1 MAPFFGACSGESDQ
15 NMTRQDPFAAMD
27 YAGLFAAIVNSV
39 DAVVISKTLDGTVL
53 SWNPAAER
61 ILGWTAAEMIGQSIR
76 RIIPA
81 DRQAEE
87 DTILERVGRG
97 EQSIQ
102 LRTQRLRRDGSL
114 VHLEIMVSPV
124 KDRDGRVIGASK
136 IGRDIT
142 QERETRRALQVAEMR
157 FRLMAD
163 NIAQLAWIAD
173 ARGWMFWYNKRW
185 FDYTGTTAEQVEG
198 SGWREQIH
206 PDHVERVERHVR
218 HCLEQGAEWED
229 TFPIRAADGTYGW
242 FLCRAVPLRSE
253 EGAILCWFGT
263 ATDISERRAAE
274 RQIELLLME
283 VNHRSRNL
291 LTVVQSLAERT
302 AEHSEDFLPRLR
314 ERIAGLAA
322 NQDVLVKRNW
332 RQVPLSE
339 LVDAQLAFL
348 EERLD
353 QVERDGPEVVIQ
365 PGAAESISMA
375 LHEMATNAE
384 KYGALSVAEGR
395 VEIRWR
401 LEPAEGEP
409 RFVLTWEES
418 GGPPVTEPSRS
429 GFGTRVIRDVPA
441 RKLRANVT
449 CRFNPEG
456 FGFLLSCPVSHVL
469 EL

>member
-1 MAPFFGACSGESDQ
+1 MS
-15 NMTRQDPFAAMD
+15 RQEPFAAMD

-39 DAVVISKTLDGTVL
+39 DAAVISKTLDGKIL

-61 ILGWTAAEMIGQSIR
+61 IFGWTAKEMIGQSIR
-76 RIIPA
+76 RIIPEE
-81 DRQAEE
+81 RQSEE
-87 DTILERVGRG
+87 DDILARVERG
-97 EQSIQ
+97 ENSIQ
-102 LRTQRLRRDGSL
+102 LRTERLRKDGTR

-124 KDRDGRVIGASK
+124 KDRDGRIIGASK

-142 QERETRRALQVAEMR
+142 REVETRRALNAAETR

-173 ARGWMFWYNKRW
+173 AKGWMFWYNKRW
-185 FDYTGTTAEQVEG
+185 FDYTGTTQQDVEG
-198 SGWREQIH
+198 NGWRDQIH
-206 PDHVERVERHVR
+206 PDHLERVEQHVAR
-218 HCLEQGAEWED
+218 CLEEGVEWED

-242 FLCRAVPLRSE
+242 FLSRAVPLRDKSS
-253 EGAILCWFGT
+253 GDIVCWFGT
-263 ATDISERRAAE
+263 ATDITERRAAE

-348 EERLD
+348 EDRLE
-353 QVERDGPEVVIQ
+353 QVERDGPEVIIQ
-365 PGAAESISMA
+365 PGAAESLSMA

-384 KYGALSVAEGR
+384 KYGALSVPEGR
-395 VEIRWR
+395 VTIGWR
-401 LEPAEGEP
+401 IEPGQGEP
-409 RFVLTWEES
+409 RFVLTWQES
-418 GGPPVTEPSRS
+418 GGPPVAPPTQR
-429 GFGTRVIRDVPA
+429 GFGSRVIEDVPA
-441 RKLRANVT
+441 RKLRADVE
-449 CRFNPEG
+449 CSYDPAGFRFS
-456 FGFLLSCPVSHVL
+456 LACPVSHVF
-469 EL
+469 EM

>member
-1 MAPFFGACSGESDQ
+1 MS
-15 NMTRQDPFAAMD
+15 RQEPFAAMD

-39 DAVVISKTLDGTVL
+39 DAAVISKTLDGRIL

-61 ILGWTAAEMIGQSIR
+61 IFGWTAKEMIGQSIR
-76 RIIPA
+76 RIIPEE
-81 DRQAEE
+81 RQSEE
-87 DTILERVGRG
+87 DDILARVERG
-97 EQSIQ
+97 ENSIQ
-102 LRTQRLRRDGSL
+102 LRTERLRKDGTR

-124 KDRDGRVIGASK
+124 KDREGRIIGASK

-142 QERETRRALQVAEMR
+142 REVETRRALNAAETR

-173 ARGWMFWYNKRW
+173 AKGWMFWYNKRW
-185 FDYTGTTAEQVEG
+185 FDYTGTTQQDVEG
-198 SGWREQIH
+198 NGWRDQIH
-206 PDHVERVERHVR
+206 PDHVERVEEHVAR
-218 HCLEQGAEWED
+218 CLKEGVEWED

-242 FLCRAVPLRSE
+242 FLSRAVPLRDKSS
-253 EGAILCWFGT
+253 GDIVCWFGT
-263 ATDISERRAAE
+263 ATDITERRAAE

-348 EERLD
+348 EDRLT
-353 QVERDGPEVVIQ
+353 QVERDGPDVIIQ
-365 PGAAESISMA
+365 PGAAESLSMA

-384 KYGALSVAEGR
+384 KYGALSVPEGR
-395 VEIRWR
+395 VTIRWR
-401 LEPAEGEP
+401 IEPGQGEP
-409 RFVLTWEES
+409 RFVLTWQES
-418 GGPPVTEPSRS
+418 GGPPVAPPTQR
-429 GFGTRVIRDVPA
+429 GFGSRVIEDVPA
-441 RKLRANVT
+441 RKLRADVE
-449 CRFNPEG
+449 CSYDPAGFRFS
-456 FGFLLSCPVSHVL
+456 LTCPVSHVF
-469 EL
+469 EM

>member
-1 MAPFFGACSGESDQ
+1 MS
-15 NMTRQDPFAAMD
+15 RQEPFAAMD

-39 DAVVISKTLDGTVL
+39 DAAVISKTLDGKIL

-61 ILGWTAAEMIGQSIR
+61 IFGWTAKEMIGQSIR
-76 RIIPA
+76 RIIPEE
-81 DRQAEE
+81 RQSEE
-87 DTILERVGRG
+87 DDILARVERG
-97 EQSIQ
+97 ENSIQ
-102 LRTQRLRRDGSL
+102 LRTERLRKDGTR

-124 KDRDGRVIGASK
+124 KDREGRIIGASK

-142 QERETRRALQVAEMR
+142 REVETRRALNAAETR

-173 ARGWMFWYNKRW
+173 AKGWMFWYNKRW
-185 FDYTGTTAEQVEG
+185 FDYTGTTQQDVEG
-198 SGWREQIH
+198 NGWRDQIH
-206 PDHVERVERHVR
+206 PDHVERVEEHVAR
-218 HCLEQGAEWED
+218 CLEEGVEWED
-229 TFPIRAADGTYGW
+229 TFPVRAADGTYGW
-242 FLCRAVPLRSE
+242 FLSRAVPLRDKSS
-253 EGAILCWFGT
+253 GDIVCWFGT
-263 ATDISERRAAE
+263 ATDITERRAAE

-339 LVDAQLAFL
+339 LVDAQLTFL
-348 EERLD
+348 EDRLE
-353 QVERDGPEVVIQ
+353 QVERDGPDVIIQ
-365 PGAAESISMA
+365 PGAAESLSMA

-384 KYGALSVAEGR
+384 KYGALSVPEGR
-395 VEIRWR
+395 VTIRWR
-401 LEPAEGEP
+401 IEPGQGEP

-418 GGPPVTEPSRS
+418 GGPAVTPPTQR
-429 GFGTRVIRDVPA
+429 GFGSRVIEDVPA
-441 RKLRANVT
+441 RKLRADVE
-449 CRFNPEG
+449 CSYDPGGFRFS
-456 FGFLLSCPVSHVL
+456 LACPVSHVF

>member
-1 MAPFFGACSGESDQ
+1 
-15 NMTRQDPFAAMD
+15 MD

-39 DAVVISKTLDGTVL
+39 EAVVISKTLDGTVL

-61 ILGWTAAEMIGQSIR
+61 ILGWTADEMIGQSIR
-76 RIIPA
+76 RIVPP

-87 DTILERVGRG
+87 DRILERVGKG
-97 EQSIQ
+97 ENSIR

-124 KDRDGRVIGASK
+124 RDRDGQVIGASK

-142 QERETRRALQVAEMR
+142 REMETRRALSIAEMR

-173 ARGWMFWYNKRW
+173 AKGWMFWYNKRW
-185 FDYTGTTAEQVEG
+185 FDYTGTTQDQVEG
-198 SGWREQIH
+198 KGWREQVH
-206 PDHVERVERHVR
+206 PDHVDRVEQHVA
-218 HCLEQGAEWED
+218 HCLQQGAEWED

-242 FLCRAVPLRSE
+242 FLCRAVPLRDDATGE
-253 EGAILCWFGT
+253 ILCWFGT
-263 ATDISERRAAE
+263 ATDITERRAAE

-302 AEHSEDFLPRLR
+302 AEHSADFLPRLR

-339 LVDAQLAFL
+339 LVEAQLAFL
-348 EERLD
+348 EERLA
-353 QVERDGPEVVIQ
+353 QVERDGPEIVIQ

-395 VEIRWR
+395 VEIHWR
-401 LEPAEGEP
+401 LEPGEGEP
-409 RFVLTWEES
+409 RFVLTWQES
-418 GGPPVTEPSRS
+418 GGPRVSQPTRP
-429 GFGTRVIRDVPA
+429 GFGSRVIRDVPA
-441 RKLRANVT
+441 RKLRAEVT
-449 CRFNPEG
+449 CRFDPEG
-456 FGFLLSCPVSHVL
+456 FSFALSCPVSHVL

>member
-1 MAPFFGACSGESDQ
+1 MS
-15 NMTRQDPFAAMD
+15 RQEPFAAMD

-39 DAVVISKTLDGTVL
+39 DAAVISKTLDGKIL

-61 ILGWTAAEMIGQSIR
+61 IFGWTAAEMIGQSIR
-76 RIIPA
+76 RIIPEE
-81 DRQAEE
+81 RQSEE
-87 DTILERVGRG
+87 DDILARVERG
-97 EQSIQ
+97 ENSIQ
-102 LRTQRLRRDGSL
+102 LRTERIRKDGTL

-124 KDRDGRVIGASK
+124 KDHEGRIIGASK

-142 QERETRRALQVAEMR
+142 REVETRRALNAAETR

-173 ARGWMFWYNKRW
+173 AKGWMFWYNKRW
-185 FDYTGTTAEQVEG
+185 FDYTGTTQQDVEG
-198 SGWREQIH
+198 NGWRDQIH
-206 PDHVERVERHVR
+206 PDHVERVEEHVAR
-218 HCLEQGAEWED
+218 CLKEGVEWED

-242 FLCRAVPLRSE
+242 FLSRAVPLRDKS
-253 EGAILCWFGT
+253 GDIVCWFGT
-263 ATDISERRAAE
+263 ATDITERRAAE

-348 EERLD
+348 EDRLT
-353 QVERDGPEVVIQ
+353 QVERDGPDVIIQ
-365 PGAAESISMA
+365 PGAAESLSMA

-384 KYGALSVAEGR
+384 KYGALSVPEGR
-395 VEIRWR
+395 VTIRWR
-401 LEPAEGEP
+401 IEPGQGEP

-418 GGPPVTEPSRS
+418 GGPAVTPPTQR
-429 GFGTRVIRDVPA
+429 GFGSRVIEDVPA
-441 RKLRANVT
+441 RKLRADVE
-449 CRFNPEG
+449 CSYDPGGFRFS
-456 FGFLLSCPVSHVL
+456 LACPVSHVF
-469 EL
+469 EM

>member
-1 MAPFFGACSGESDQ
+1 MS
-15 NMTRQDPFAAMD
+15 RQEPFAAMD

-39 DAVVISKTLDGTVL
+39 DAAVISKTLDGRIL

-61 ILGWTAAEMIGQSIR
+61 IFGWTAKEMIGQSIR
-76 RIIPA
+76 RIIPEE
-81 DRQAEE
+81 RQSEE
-87 DTILERVGRG
+87 DDILARVERG
-97 EQSIQ
+97 ENSIQ
-102 LRTQRLRRDGSL
+102 LRTERLRKDGTR

-124 KDRDGRVIGASK
+124 KDRDGRIIGASK

-142 QERETRRALQVAEMR
+142 REVETRRALNAAETR

-173 ARGWMFWYNKRW
+173 AKGWMFWYNKRW
-185 FDYTGTTAEQVEG
+185 FDYTGTTQQDVEG
-198 SGWREQIH
+198 NGWRDQIH
-206 PDHVERVERHVR
+206 PDHVERVEAHVAR
-218 HCLEQGAEWED
+218 CLKEGVEWED

-242 FLCRAVPLRSE
+242 FLSRAVPLRDKSS
-253 EGAILCWFGT
+253 GDIVCWFGT
-263 ATDISERRAAE
+263 ATDITERRAAE

-348 EERLD
+348 EDRLE
-353 QVERDGPEVVIQ
+353 QVERDGPEVIIQ
-365 PGAAESISMA
+365 PGAAESLSMA

-384 KYGALSVAEGR
+384 KC
-395 VEIRWR
+395 
-401 LEPAEGEP
+401 
-409 RFVLTWEES
+409 
-418 GGPPVTEPSRS
+418 
-429 GFGTRVIRDVPA
+429 
-441 RKLRANVT
+441 RKA
-449 CRFNPEG
+449 G
-456 FGFLLSCPVSHVL
+456 
-469 EL
+469 

>member
-1 MAPFFGACSGESDQ
+1 M
-15 NMTRQDPFAAMD
+15 
-27 YAGLFAAIVNSV
+27 
-39 DAVVISKTLDGTVL
+39 
-53 SWNPAAER
+53 
-61 ILGWTAAEMIGQSIR
+61 
-76 RIIPA
+76 
-81 DRQAEE
+81 
-87 DTILERVGRG
+87 
-97 EQSIQ
+97 
-102 LRTQRLRRDGSL
+102 
-114 VHLEIMVSPV
+114 
-124 KDRDGRVIGASK
+124 
-136 IGRDIT
+136 
-142 QERETRRALQVAEMR
+142 
-157 FRLMAD
+157 
-163 NIAQLAWIAD
+163 
-173 ARGWMFWYNKRW
+173 
-185 FDYTGTTAEQVEG
+185 
-198 SGWREQIH
+198 
-206 PDHVERVERHVR
+206 
-218 HCLEQGAEWED
+218 
-229 TFPIRAADGTYGW
+229 
-242 FLCRAVPLRSE
+242 PLRSE

>member
-1 MAPFFGACSGESDQ
+1 MS
-15 NMTRQDPFAAMD
+15 RQEPFAAMD

-39 DAVVISKTLDGTVL
+39 DAAVISKTLDGKIL

-61 ILGWTAAEMIGQSIR
+61 IFGWTAAEMIGQSIR
-76 RIIPA
+76 RIIPEE
-81 DRQAEE
+81 RQSEE
-87 DTILERVGRG
+87 DDILARVERG
-97 EQSIQ
+97 ENSIQ
-102 LRTQRLRRDGSL
+102 LRTERIRKDGTL

-124 KDRDGRVIGASK
+124 KDREGRIIGASK
-136 IGRDIT
+136 IGRDVT
-142 QERETRRALQVAEMR
+142 REVETRRALNAAETR

-173 ARGWMFWYNKRW
+173 AKGWMFWYNKRW
-185 FDYTGTTAEQVEG
+185 FDYTGTTQQDVEG
-198 SGWREQIH
+198 NGWRDQIH
-206 PDHVERVERHVR
+206 PDHLERVEQHVAR
-218 HCLEQGAEWED
+218 CLEEGVEWED

-242 FLCRAVPLRSE
+242 FLSRAVPLRDKSS
-253 EGAILCWFGT
+253 GDIVCWFGT
-263 ATDISERRAAE
+263 ATDITERRAAE

-339 LVDAQLAFL
+339 LVDAQLTFL
-348 EERLD
+348 EDRLE
-353 QVERDGPEVVIQ
+353 QVERDGPEVIIQ
-365 PGAAESISMA
+365 PGAAESLSMA

-384 KYGALSVAEGR
+384 KYGALSVPEGR
-395 VEIRWR
+395 VTIRWR
-401 LEPAEGEP
+401 IEPGKGEP

-418 GGPPVTEPSRS
+418 GGPPVAPPTQR
-429 GFGTRVIRDVPA
+429 GFGSRVIEDVPA
-441 RKLRANVT
+441 RKLRADVE
-449 CRFNPEG
+449 CSYDPAGFRFS
-456 FGFLLSCPVSHVL
+456 LACPVSHVF
-469 EL
+469 EM

>member
-1 MAPFFGACSGESDQ
+1 MKP
-15 NMTRQDPFAAMD
+15 QDPFAAMD

-39 DAVVISKTLDGTVL
+39 EAVVISKTLDGTVL

-61 ILGWTAAEMIGQSIR
+61 IFGWSATEMIGQSIR

-81 DRQAEE
+81 DRQSEE
-87 DTILERVGRG
+87 DRILERVAKG
-97 EQSIQ
+97 EGSIR

-114 VHLEIMVSPV
+114 VQLDIMVSPV
-124 KDRDGRVIGASK
+124 RDRNGQVIGASK

-142 QERETRRALQVAEMR
+142 QEVETRRALSIAEMR

-173 ARGWMFWYNKRW
+173 AKGWMFWYNKRW
-185 FDYTGTTAEQVEG
+185 FDYTGTTQDQVEG
-198 SGWREQIH
+198 TGWREQIH
-206 PDHVERVERHVR
+206 PDHVDRVGLHVT
-218 HCLEQGAEWED
+218 HCLEQGVEWED

-242 FLCRAVPLRSE
+242 FLSRAVPLRDDATGE
-253 EGAILCWFGT
+253 ILCWFGT
-263 ATDISERRAAE
+263 ATDITERRAAE

-302 AEHSEDFLPRLR
+302 AEHSADFLPRLR

-348 EERLD
+348 EDRLE
-353 QVERDGPEVVIQ
+353 QVEREGPDVVIQ

-384 KYGALSVAEGR
+384 KYGALSVPEGR
-395 VEIRWR
+395 VEIHWR
-401 LEPAEGEP
+401 LEAHEGEP
-409 RFVLTWEES
+409 RFVLTWHES
-418 GGPPVTEPSRS
+418 GGPPVAEPSQR
-429 GFGTRVIRDVPA
+429 GFGSRVIRDVPA
-441 RKLRANVT
+441 RKLRADVT
-449 CRFNPEG
+449 CRFDPEG
-456 FGFLLSCPVSHVL
+456 FSFALSCPVSHVL
-469 EL
+469 EV

>member
-1 MAPFFGACSGESDQ
+1 MSR
-15 NMTRQDPFAAMD
+15 TDPFAAMD

-39 DAVVISKTLDGTVL
+39 DAVVISKSLDGTIL

-61 ILGWTAAEMIGQSIR
+61 IFGWSAEEMIGQSIR

-87 DTILERVGRG
+87 DSILDRVANG
-97 EQSIQ
+97 ENSIQ
-102 LRTQRLRRDGSL
+102 LRTKRIRRDGSQ
-114 VHLEIMVSPV
+114 VYLEIMVSPV
-124 KDRDGRVIGASK
+124 RDREGHIIGASK
-136 IGRDIT
+136 IGRDVT
-142 QERETRRALQVAEMR
+142 REVETRRALNAAETR

-173 ARGWMFWYNKRW
+173 SKGWMFWYNKRW
-185 FDYTGTTAEQVEG
+185 FDYTGSTQADMDG
-198 SGWREQIH
+198 NGWRDQVH
-206 PDHVERVERHVR
+206 PDHVERVEAHVA
-218 HCLEQGAEWED
+218 HCLKEGIEWED

-242 FLCRAVPLRSE
+242 FLSRAVPLNDE
-253 EGAILCWFGT
+253 QGNVVCWFGT
-263 ATDISERRAAE
+263 ATDITERRAAE

-302 AEHSEDFLPRLR
+302 AEHSQDFLPRLR
-314 ERIAGLAA
+314 QRIAGLAA

-348 EERLD
+348 EDRLD
-353 QVERDGPEVVIQ
+353 QVERDGPEVIIQ

-384 KYGALSVAEGR
+384 KYGALSVPEGK
-395 VEIRWR
+395 VAVRWR
-401 LEPAEGEP
+401 IETGDGEP
-409 RFVLTWEES
+409 RFVLTWRES
-418 GGPPVTEPSRS
+418 GGPTVEQPAQR
-429 GFGTRVIRDVPA
+429 GFGSRIIEDVPA
-441 RKLRANVT
+441 RKLRADVA
-449 CRFNPEG
+449 CRYDPDGFN
-456 FGFLLSCPVSHVL
+456 FTLSCPVSHIF